1 MQSTGHSSI
10 QALSLRSTQGSAIV
24 YVTKGS
30 SRSPAGCL
38 AEPVGAEADWFRQ
51 LPGGAMSWLLILDVA
66 YTTQTPGH
74 YARHCSATSCIGG
87 SSVLMLRRWHSPTR
101 SWWR

>member
-24 YVTKGS
+24 YVTKVS

-38 AEPVGAEADWFRQ
+38 AEPVGADHSGEGNFPAMT
-51 LPGGAMSWLLILDVA
+51 MSWLLILDVA
-66 YTTQTPGH
+66 YTTQAPGH
-74 YARHCSATSCIGG
+74 YARRCSATSCIARAG
-87 SSVLMLRRWHSPTR
+87 VLMLRQWHSPTR
-101 SWWR
+101 SWCH